1 VQEKKRKGGGED
13 GGKGKKKAKKD
24 ANAPKA
30 KLSAYMIFCKSERE
44 KIKEEVRRVCP
55 APQPPASRR
64 LRAHGGAQAL
74 G

>member
-1 VQEKKRKGGGED
+1 MQEKKRKGGGED

-30 KLSAYMIFCKSERE
+30 KLSAYMIWCKSERE
-44 KIKEEVRRVCP
+44 KVKEEVRRVCLP
-55 APQPPASRR
+55 LEPPACRR
-64 LRAHGGAQAL
+64 LRACGGARAL